1 MIKSLKNNKKSQ
13 NPAPLQLQM
22 LSPVVVK
29 VLGQNKLKNSIHEEP
44 NIYHESS
51 RKKIL
56 SKINFT

>member
-1 MIKSLKNNKKSQ
+1 MIKSLKNHKKSQ

-44 NIYHESS
+44 KYITKVRE
-51 RKKIL
+51 KKF
-56 SKINFT
+56 SQK